1 MKNVGARVKAVIKKK
16 KRKMFNGKGAK
27 VKLLK
32 LPFFKKEV
40 E

>member
-1 MKNVGARVKAVIKKK
+1 MKKVELRTAIRME
-16 KRKMFNGKGAK
+16 KRKMFKTVNGAK

-40 E
+40 